1 MKKIAK
7 LKMWLLMSVFMVA
20 MVSTAAGRTIYVDD
34 DASVGGNGQ
43 SWGTAYKYLQDGL
56 ATAVSGDEIWVAAGT
71 YKPDQVAANPGGTG
85 SRYATFQLKN
95 SVALYGGFAGNETSL
110 YQRDWQTN
118 ETILSGDIGTAGV
131 NTDNSRHV
139 VTGSGTDD
147 TAVLDGFTIMGGY
160 ADGWPGG
167 GGMLNRGGSPTLGNC
182 VFSANWTNRSGG
194 GMCNNNNSS
203 PTLANCKF
211 SANWADQKGGGM
223 YNNEDSSPTLT
234 NCMFIGNSANDGG
247 GIYNMHRSSSTLA
260 NCTFTG
266 NSAVRWGGGMC
277 GDWAG
282 DSTLT
287 ECTFS
292 ENDSGWEGGGM
303 YNGIGS
309 PTLTGCT
316 FVGNSAVNGGGMFNR
331 DPVGPTLTNCT
342 FSENSATGSGGGMGS
357 CRGANPKLINCTFS
371 RNSAIEDGGGMRNG
385 RETSPTLIG
394 CTFSA
399 NSARRGGGMQN
410 EGYGE
415 IGASPTLTNCTF
427 SENSATEHGG
437 GIYNEDHSSPILSN
451 CTFSENSAVDAGGG
465 MYNCWDT
472 STKLT
477 NCTFS
482 DNSAG
487 DGGGM
492 RNHYCN
498 PMLTNCTFT
507 GNRAEVEGGGGMTN
521 NFSSPTITNCMFSG
535 NSANEKGG
543 GMQAWYWTAR
553 LTNCVFVGNIAEE
566 GGGMYSERG
575 DGLIVNCTFSQNYAS
590 WRGGGMRNRDS
601 DCPYLTNCILWGDTP
616 DEISGGPPDITYSDV
631 EGGWSDTGNIN
642 ADPLFADAD
651 LRLSA
656 GSPCID
662 AGDNS
667 AVLVGTDLDGNQRIV
682 NGIVDMGAYEAALL
696 DPVELVLVLMQDV
709 IDLDL
714 HQGIENGLVSKL
726 EAAIDSLNRGQDK
739 AARNQLN
746 AFINLVEAQRGKQ
759 ISETDADA
767 LIAAALDIIE
777 LLSTG

>member
-7 LKMWLLMSVFMVA
+7 LKMWLSMSVFMVV
-20 MVSTAAGRTIYVDD
+20 MVSTAAGQTIYVDD

-43 SWGTAYKYLQDGL
+43 SWGTAYKYLQDALTAPGL
-56 ATAVSGDEIWVAAGT
+56 VDQIWVATGT
-71 YKPDQVAANPGGTG
+71 YKPDQDAANPGGTG

-95 SVALYGGFAGNETSL
+95 DVALYGGFAGSETSL

-118 ETILSGDIGTAGV
+118 ETVLSGDIGTEGF

-139 VTGSGTDD
+139 VTGSGTGG
-147 TAVLDGFTIMGGY
+147 TAVAVLDGFTIMGGY

-167 GGMLNRGGSPTLGNC
+167 GGMYNYIGSPTLANC
-182 VFSANWTNRSGG
+182 TFSSNSATDDGG

-203 PTLANCKF
+203 PTLANCVF
-211 SANWADQKGGGM
+211 SANWAGKHGGGM
-223 YNNEDSSPTLT
+223 HNDKDSSPTLT

-277 GDWAG
+277 GEWLG

-287 ECTFS
+287 NCTFS
-292 ENDSGWEGGGM
+292 GNSANEAGGGM
-303 YNGIGS
+303 NNGRVS

-316 FVGNSAVNGGGMFNR
+316 FVGNSAGRGGGLSSFDGSPTLVDCTFGENSAKNGGGMRTDSTATLTGCTFTGNLASECGGGLDIGVRFIPTVSNCTFRDNSAVYGGGIRNEGWSGHQLGAAPIVDNCVFSGNSAMSGGGMFNEAFSS
-331 DPVGPTLTNCT
+331 PTLSGCT
-342 FSENSATGSGGGMGS
+342 FTGNAADEYGGGIYSTVCSLTLTGCIFSGNSAGKEGGGIHSRRNTSATLANCAFYDNSAIESGGGMCNSQSILDLVNCIFVVNRATKGGGMLNYHDAVP
-357 CRGANPKLINCTFS
+357 RLINCTFS
-371 RNSAIEDGGGMRNG
+371 GNWASSFGGGV
-385 RETSPTLIG
+385 
-394 CTFSA
+394 
-399 NSARRGGGMQN
+399 
-410 EGYGE
+410 
-415 IGASPTLTNCTF
+415 
-427 SENSATEHGG
+427 
-437 GIYNEDHSSPILSN
+437 YNVGDSSPVL
-451 CTFSENSAVDAGGG
+451 A
-465 MYNCWDT
+465 
-472 STKLT
+472 
-477 NCTFS
+477 
-482 DNSAG
+482 
-487 DGGGM
+487 
-492 RNHYCN
+492 
-498 PMLTNCTFT
+498 
-507 GNRAEVEGGGGMTN
+507 
-521 NFSSPTITNCMFSG
+521 
-535 NSANEKGG
+535 
-543 GMQAWYWTAR
+543 
-553 LTNCVFVGNIAEE
+553 
-566 GGGMYSERG
+566 
-575 DGLIVNCTFSQNYAS
+575 
-590 WRGGGMRNRDS
+590 
-601 DCPYLTNCILWGDTP
+601 NCILWGNTP
-616 DEISGGPPDITYSDV
+616 DEISGGTPDITYSDV
-631 EGGWSDTGNIN
+631 EGGWSDTGNIDE
-642 ADPLFADAD
+642 DPLFMDAYD
-651 LRLSA
+651 NLRLSA

-662 AGDNS
+662 TGDNS